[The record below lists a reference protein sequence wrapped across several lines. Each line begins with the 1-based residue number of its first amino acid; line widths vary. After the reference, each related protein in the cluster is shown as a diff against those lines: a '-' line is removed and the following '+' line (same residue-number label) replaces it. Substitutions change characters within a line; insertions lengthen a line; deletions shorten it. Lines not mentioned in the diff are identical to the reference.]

1 MSEFVLPDTLMKFAQ
16 DQADIQSK
24 NENNLSFWFP
34 KICTMKSMKVL
45 RIPETIIE
53 STPVEV
59 IAALWSDSF
68 NQNHEI
74 MSIIQKH
81 VNGAIM
87 QHLVPGK
94 KYFFKNGTF
103 SNKFY
108 FKSCVGDTDS
118 VLDCFL
124 NINYNSM
131 VVGAGGITEFCI
143 RELIPA
149 PENCFTIYEGMP
161 LQCEFRC
168 FFDVDSKTV
177 YHIVPYWEEDVMRT
191 HLREDLVAFEKA
203 LLTLKRN
210 FEEHKSEVVHKVE
223 TALQDNFL
231 PKGSRWSVDIL
242 LDKNQDY
249 WLIDMAKAENSYYNP
264 EKS

>member
-16 DQADIQSK
+16 DQADTQSK

-34 KICTMKSMKVL
+34 KICTMKSTKVL
-45 RIPETIIE
+45 R
-53 STPVEV
+53 
-59 IAALWSDSF
+59 
-68 NQNHEI
+68 
-74 MSIIQKH
+74 
-81 VNGAIM
+81 
-87 QHLVPGK
+87 
-94 KYFFKNGTF
+94 
-103 SNKFY
+103 
-108 FKSCVGDTDS
+108 
-118 VLDCFL
+118 
-124 NINYNSM
+124 
-131 VVGAGGITEFCI
+131 
-143 RELIPA
+143 
-149 PENCFTIYEGMP
+149 MP

-177 YHIVPYWEEDVMRT
+177 YHIVPYWEEGVMRT
-191 HLREDLVAFEKA
+191 HLREDLAVFEKA
-203 LLTLKRN
+203 LPTLKRN
-210 FEEHKSEVVHKVE
+210 FEDHKSEVVHRVE